1 MRVLNWFINV
11 TTGRRY
17 EVLYRQL
24 VADGFVQQHILH
36 ATGRNGGSVAMR
48 ICIVIKLA
56 PTP

>member
-1 MRVLNWFINV
+1 MRVLDWFINV

-17 EVLYRQL
+17 EVLDRQL
-24 VADGFVQQHILH
+24 VADGFAQQHILH